1 MNFPNLRSRIGF
13 LAGLSLAALAPIAAA
28 QTSIRFLEKPKL
40 FLLDDGKITYVF
52 GVNEQNALQHVY
64 WGKRVARV
72 ADFSAARVAGEWA
85 SFDGGPTRT
94 PQEYPGW
101 GAGLYVEPSLKI
113 TFPDGNRD
121 LVLKYVE
128 HKIEASRL
136 TVTLKDI
143 ERELFVHLHYELFPQ
158 SGILRR
164 DASIENRTGKPVIV
178 ESAQSGALYLPQG
191 DGYRLRYLTGRWAG
205 EDQLIEEP
213 VHTGIKVLESR
224 RGSTSHQTNPWFALD
239 RADASDP
246 EHGPVWFGALGWSG
260 NWRISVEQTPH
271 LQVRVTAGYNPFD
284 FGYYLPPNASIETPP
299 LYAGFTDGG
308 IGEASRMLHRFELR
322 AILPNGSGARTRPIL
337 YNSWEATEFAVDEP
351 GQSALAEKAA
361 SLGVER
367 FVMDDGWFGQRTTD
381 RAGLG
386 DWYVNPKKFPNG
398 LGPLIK
404 KVKSLGMDF
413 GIWVEPEMVNPDS
426 DLYRKH
432 PDWAMHFEGRPRT
445 EARHQLVLNLAR
457 DDVRDY
463 VFGWLDELVSK
474 NDIAF
479 LKWDY
484 NRNFTEPGWPEVP
497 VEQQKNIYVKFTDN
511 VYDILGRLRKK
522 HPALEIES
530 CSGGGGR
537 VDLGILRY
545 TEEVWPSDNTE
556 AFDRLA
562 IQQGFTYAYTPHI
575 MMAWVTDVPNFNGR
589 SVSLAFRFLTAMQ
602 GSLAIG
608 ANLNRWQREDFS
620 LAKKMIDYYKSV
632 RDTVQNGSLFRLTPP
647 ADSNFKATQYV
658 APDQSVSVLFAFLH
672 SQQFGRDLP
681 ALPLRGLDESA
692 TYSVAWFDGADR
704 KDFASLPTTLSGAY
718 LMNRGLDLPLRGDY
732 DALSVKLTRVS
743 SAP

>member
-1 MNFPNLRSRIGF
+1 MKLRVLTSLF
-13 LAGLSLAALAPIAAA
+13 VLVTVVLLATAAPFSLAEP
-28 QTSIRFLEKPKL
+28 SIHFNAKSKL
-40 FLLDDGKITYVF
+40 FFLDDGKISYVF
-52 GVNEQNALQHVY
+52 GINEQNGLQHVY
-64 WGKRVARV
+64 WGKHIEREE
-72 ADFSAARVAGEWA
+72 DFAAVRTTSEWA
-85 SFDGGPTRT
+85 SFDVSTTRT

-121 LVLKYVE
+121 LVLHYLD
-128 HKIEASRL
+128 HKIEGLTL

-143 ERELFVHLHYELFPQ
+143 ERELYVHLHYALFPNT
-158 SGILRR
+158 GILRKE
-164 DASIENRTGKPVIV
+164 ASIENRTGKPVVV

-191 DGYRLRYLTGRWAG
+191 DGYRLRYLSGRWAG
-205 EDQLIEEP
+205 EDQLNEEP
-213 VHTGIKVLESR
+213 VHTGLKVLESR

-239 RADASDP
+239 RDGSSDP
-246 EHGPVWFGALGWSG
+246 ERGSVWFGLLGWSG

-284 FGYYLPPNASIETPP
+284 FGYFLPANESLSTPP
-299 LYAGFTDGG
+299 LYAGYTDLG
-308 IGEASRMLHRFELR
+308 IGEASRMLHRFELLR
-322 AILPNGSGARTRPIL
+322 ILPNNSGSRTRPIL

-361 SLGVER
+361 SLGIER
-367 FVMDDGWFGQRTTD
+367 FVMDDGWFGQRNTD
-381 RAGLG
+381 HAGLG
-386 DWYVNPKKFPNG
+386 DWNVNPKKFPNG

-413 GIWVEPEMVNPDS
+413 GIWVEPEMINPDS

-432 PDWAMHFEGRPRT
+432 PDWAMHFDGRPRT
-445 EARHQLVLNLAR
+445 EARNQLILNLAR

-463 VFGWLDELVSK
+463 IFQWLDDLVSK

-497 VEQQKNIYVKFTDN
+497 VEQQKNIYVKFTN
-511 VYDILGRLRKK
+511 NLYDILDRLRKK

-556 AFDRLA
+556 AFDRLT

-589 SVSLAFRFLTAMQ
+589 SVSLPFRFLTAMQ
-602 GSLAIG
+602 GSLAVG
-608 ANLNRWQREDFS
+608 SNLNHWQEEDFS
-620 LAKKMIDYYKSV
+620 LAKKMIAYYKSV
-632 RDTVQNGSLFRLTPP
+632 RATVQNGSLYRLTPP
-647 ADSNFKATQYV
+647 SDNNFKATQYV
-658 APDQSVSVLFAFLH
+658 APDQSTSVLFAFLH
-672 SQQFGRDLP
+672 SQQFGRNLP

-692 TYSVAWFDGADR
+692 TYSVTWFDGTDR
-704 KDFASLPTTLSGAY
+704 KAFASLPTTLSGAY
-718 LMNRGLDLPLRGDY
+718 LMNHGLDLPLHGDY
-732 DALSVKLTRVS
+732 DALSVKLTR
-743 SAP
+743 APN